1 MAKRSQ
7 GYSSGDIEVLE
18 GLAPVQK
25 RPGMY
30 TNTSSP
36 LHLVQEVVDNCVDE
50 ALAGHATKV
59 DVFWHED
66 RSISVLDDGRGMP
79 VDKHPIYKKPGV
91 EIILSKLHSGAK
103 FSQKAYKFS
112 GGLHGVGVSVVNALS
127 TWLVATVYQD
137 KFQYTLK
144 FEDGQLTQPLKKSK
158 NISSHHRGTLIHFS
172 PNPRYFERGLPLDQL
187 KKILQTKALLAQ
199 GLTISL
205 GQLDSDPL
213 IWHYPKGLGAYFN
226 EQIQGRQ
233 ILSKSWDFEAQS
245 DDFQITLHVQWAD
258 LEKLHLSYVNLIP
271 TTQGGTHVQA
281 MRQGLLDGLREYL
294 KIQGQE
300 GKEKVALEDLT
311 TGLNYLL
318 SIKMIDPN
326 FIGQTKEKLSSPGLS
341 QPLFMRVKN
350 AFLGWLLKHHT
361 QAMALKK
368 FVDENKAT
376 RLAHQK
382 SLEIKKYTVSKFPAK
397 LADCTTKNFQQREI
411 FLVEGDSAGSSAKQ
425 ARDKKTQA
433 ILPLRGKIL
442 NSWEVKPHKV
452 LESQEVRDIVT
463 TLGVSIQSEDLSTLR
478 YNRVCLL
485 ADADSDGSHIMTL
498 LCALFY
504 KHFPHLVAAGH
515 LYVAKPPLYRI
526 DVGKNHYY
534 AQDQE
539 EKAAYEKKYEG
550 KNISVIRFKGLGE
563 MNPEQLRETT
573 LAPESRSLIKLY
585 PEESS
590 REILDMLMGKKRA
603 QDRKKWLENPS
614 DSFLSG
620 KEGC

>member
-1 MAKRSQ
+1 
-7 GYSSGDIEVLE
+7 
-18 GLAPVQK
+18 
-25 RPGMY
+25 
-30 TNTSSP
+30 
-36 LHLVQEVVDNCVDE
+36 
-50 ALAGHATKV
+50 
-59 DVFWHED
+59 
-66 RSISVLDDGRGMP
+66 
-79 VDKHPIYKKPGV
+79 
-91 EIILSKLHSGAK
+91 
-103 FSQKAYKFS
+103 
-112 GGLHGVGVSVVNALS
+112 
-127 TWLVATVYQD
+127 
-137 KFQYTLK
+137 
-144 FEDGQLTQPLKKSK
+144 
-158 NISSHHRGTLIHFS
+158 
-172 PNPRYFERGLPLDQL
+172 
-187 KKILQTKALLAQ
+187 
-199 GLTISL
+199 
-205 GQLDSDPL
+205 
-213 IWHYPKGLGAYFN
+213 
-226 EQIQGRQ
+226 
-233 ILSKSWDFEAQS
+233 
-245 DDFQITLHVQWAD
+245 
-258 LEKLHLSYVNLIP
+258 
-271 TTQGGTHVQA
+271 

-326 FIGQTKEKLSSPGLS
+326 FIGQTKEKLSSPELS

-350 AFLGWLLKHHT
+350 AFLGWLLKHHS

-368 FVDENKAT
+368 FVDENKST

-382 SLEIKKYTVSKFPAK
+382 TLEIKKYTVSKFPVK

-463 TLGVSIQSEDLSTLR
+463 TLGVSIQSSDLSGLR

-504 KHFPHLVAAGH
+504 KHFPYLVQAGH
-515 LYVAKPPLYRI
+515 LYIAKPPLYRI
-526 DVGKNHYY
+526 DIGKNHYY
-534 AQDQE
+534 AQDLE
-539 EKAAYEKKYEG
+539 EKAMYEKKYAG
-550 KNISVIRFKGLGE
+550 KNLSVIRFKGLGE

-590 REILDMLMGKKRA
+590 NEILDMLMGKKRA
-603 QDRKKWLENPS
+603 QDRKKWLETPVEFEEKT
-614 DSFLSG
+614 DR
-620 KEGC
+620 EVC